1 MQHAI
6 CSGSVLLDGLG
17 VNQCLLIGK
26 PRMPSQ
32 APIVPG
38 KVHLAQYEKKGGV
51 PSPPAHSQCACSLLS
66 GHLPNNSELHVLV
79 CFTGRILLEISMGRA
94 SLRYAEVFCRSER
107 KLWNYLIPHEYLQFF
122 PCIRCHNHLQNFAEN
137 SVNRIK

>member
-1 MQHAI
+1 MQYAI
-6 CSGSVLLDGLG
+6 CRGSVLLDGLG

-26 PRMPSQ
+26 PQMPSQ

-38 KVHLAQYEKKGGV
+38 KVHLAQHEKKRGG
-51 PSPPAHSQCACSLLS
+51 SLPPPPTHNVACSLLS

-94 SLRYAEVFCRSER
+94 SLRFAEVFCRSER
-107 KLWNYLIPHEYLQFF
+107 KLWNYLIPQHEYLHFF
-122 PCIRCHNHLQNFAEN
+122 PLYSLPQPPPNFC
-137 SVNRIK
+137 